1 MSYNRLHLCDT
12 LVQFIKVDDLLNI
25 SCDHGLVGDIGERVK
40 INMRLT
46 PSRVACILLKEY
58 KLKKIIEWF

>member
-25 SCDHGLVGDIGERVK
+25 NCDHGFVRDIGERIN
-40 INMRLT
+40 INM
-46 PSRVACILLKEY
+46 
-58 KLKKIIEWF
+58 KLMPF